1 MAFSF
6 RCLKGY
12 VNSSLS
18 VFDLSELGMGYSG
31 YCRYVLMLAS
41 HYLSCLYELINL
53 KALPAAKK
61 GKNPYF
67 NFVRHSEVN

>member
-1 MAFSF
+1 MLTISDSRICLCTGCLLYNHFEESAAYMAFSF

-31 YCRYVLMLAS
+31 YCRYVLMLS
-41 HYLSCLYELINL
+41 LIVVQ
-53 KALPAAKK
+53 A
-61 GKNPYF
+61 
-67 NFVRHSEVN
+67 

>member
-1 MAFSF
+1 MSFPF

-31 YCRYVLMLAS
+31 YCRYVLMLS
-41 HYLSCLYELINL
+41 LLVTQTQTLIDI
-53 KALPAAKK
+53 
-61 GKNPYF
+61 
-67 NFVRHSEVN
+67 